1 MKRYMIN
8 QTRILIS
15 MSKSLFEATTIL
27 RSDLKNIDDITMTD
41 ISNLNN
47 KMAEKIVPD
56 SVYDLLY
63 WLINGSNDFD
73 THINKDRTNIQN
85 ADRHESILS
94 ISQDLLWAVSNGR
107 QQTPKHIGLAITVKH
122 LMSVKCQ

>member
-47 KMAEKIVPD
+47 KMAEKN
-56 SVYDLLY
+56 S
-63 WLINGSNDFD
+63 S
-73 THINKDRTNIQN
+73 
-85 ADRHESILS
+85 
-94 ISQDLLWAVSNGR
+94 
-107 QQTPKHIGLAITVKH
+107 
-122 LMSVKCQ
+122 